1 MFYKFLP
8 SVTSRNCIQLQQ
20 IMMKDGIAHVYEI
33 LQFYK
38 LSHITSTL
46 LQQKMCVTLNVDN
59 KTQKRKQRLIFSPK
73 KNKSKKPN
81 IKLPREAVACKVFID
96 TKRKHLQN
104 EIVLLQI

>member
-1 MFYKFLP
+1 MFDLWFSCNLNMFLDEPFTSIIFYKFLP

-20 IMMKDGIAHVYEI
+20 IIMKDGIAHVYEI

-59 KTQKRKQRLIFSPK
+59 KTQKK
-73 KNKSKKPN
+73 K
-81 IKLPREAVACKVFID
+81 
-96 TKRKHLQN
+96 TKTYL
-104 EIVLLQI
+104 